1 MTEIDRVLEE
11 AGDRWREAQPAAPA
25 LDVTALI
32 GGQRP
37 ARRRSSV
44 LAGAAVVMALVVGFA
59 FGRLTSPG
67 PSSGSGGGPPEASAS
82 PGVARGSASQSPSP
96 SPRQSASPSPSP
108 SPGSSLTPTAAPIC
122 EVTRPEPV
130 FAVPKPFP
138 SKLPDGYRGDW
149 WGSAALWTILH
160 RDGEVWR
167 YLPQSAD
174 GLSQKTFWFSTDWNL
189 SAEPEPA
196 ITVIGRR
203 LDGPGTF
210 GFSPGTNAAS
220 VDFGTAMLV
229 GIDVP
234 TIGCWEIIGRYR
246 AASLSYVVLV
256 EDPQP
261 N

>member
-1 MTEIDRVLEE
+1 MTEIDRVLKE
-11 AGDRWREAQPAAPA
+11 AGDRWREAQSAAPTF
-25 LDVTALI
+25 DVTALVD
-32 GGQRP
+32 GHRP

-44 LAGAAVVMALVVGFA
+44 LAGAALVMALVVGFA
-59 FGRLTSPG
+59 FGRLTTPG
-67 PSSGSGGGPPEASAS
+67 SSSGSGVGPSRESAS
-82 PGVARGSASQSPSP
+82 PGVARASAIPSSSPLASPIPSP
-96 SPRQSASPSPSP
+96 
-108 SPGSSLTPTAAPIC
+108 SLTPTATPTC
-122 EVTRPEPV
+122 DVTRPEPA

-138 SKLPDGYRGDW
+138 SMLPDGYRADW
-149 WGSAALWTILH
+149 FGSAALWTILH

-167 YLPQSAD
+167 QLPQSAD
-174 GLSQKTFWFSTDWNL
+174 GLTQKTFWFSTDWNAD
-189 SAEPEPA
+189 AEPEPA

-220 VDFGTAMLV
+220 VDFGIAMLV

-234 TIGCWEIIGRYR
+234 TVGCWEITGRYR

-261 N
+261 S